1 MKKTYLADIG
11 EQMMR
16 VAVCDDQPE
25 ILQEMQELLLKEED
39 IRKVDIY
46 SDIEIFFCM
55 VNEEKEYDVVFMDI
69 DWKAEKNGIDFAR

>member
-1 MKKTYLADIG
+1 
-11 EQMMR
+11 MMR

-46 SDIEIFFCM
+46 SI
-55 VNEEKEYDVVFMDI
+55 
-69 DWKAEKNGIDFAR
+69 